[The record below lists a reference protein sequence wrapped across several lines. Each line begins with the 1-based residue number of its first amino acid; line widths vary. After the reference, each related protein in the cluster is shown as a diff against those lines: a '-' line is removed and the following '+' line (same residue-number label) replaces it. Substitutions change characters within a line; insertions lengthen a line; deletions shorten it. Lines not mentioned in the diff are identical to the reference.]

1 MSNKLQGKTIL
12 ELEFRK
18 RFGLNIIAIVRGNET
33 IVEIMPG
40 LKLKTEDL
48 IAVVGTKDSI
58 LILKFERYLTS

>member
-58 LILKFERYLTS
+58 LKFERYLTS

>member
-1 MSNKLQGKTIL
+1 MSNKLRGKTIL

-33 IVEIMPG
+33 IVEIMPS
-40 LKLKTEDL
+40 LQLKTEDL

-58 LILKFERYLTS
+58 LKFERYLTS